1 MGRVCAFLEE
11 RTLRRIKLM
20 QQTAAELAVLLD
32 GNVKGNPDVR
42 VRRLAKIE
50 SAGPGSVSFIANP
63 EYERFIY
70 TTEASI
76 VIVSETFEASELLP
90 QGLTLLRVEDP
101 YRAFARLL
109 EAFDAVLKRQ
119 EGVHPSAVV
128 DENVVLGDGCFVGP
142 SVVIE
147 HGAVIGDRVELHA
160 HAHVGRDARIGH
172 DSVLHSGA
180 KVLDRCV
187 VGKQCTLQ
195 AGAVVGSDGFG
206 FAPQDDGTY
215 AKVPQTG
222 NVVIEDHCDVG
233 ALTTIDRATLGST
246 ILRQGCKLDNLIQV
260 AHNVVIG
267 EATVIAAQTGIA
279 GSTTIGARCMIG
291 GQVGIGGHLKVAA
304 GSKIAAKSGVSASL
318 IQEGLTYQGNPA
330 VPVKQFQKFQI
341 ALRRLAR
348 IPLGE
353 RLDAIEQ
360 ALETSR
366 TAQEQ
371 DS

>member
-1 MGRVCAFLEE
+1 
-11 RTLRRIKLM
+11 M

-32 GNVKGNPDVR
+32 GKVNGNPDVR
-42 VRRLAKIE
+42 VKRLAKIE
-50 SAGPGSVSFIANP
+50 SAGPGSVSFLSNP

-70 TTEASI
+70 TTEATL
-76 VIVSETFEASELLP
+76 VIVSETFEATDALP
-90 QGLTLLRVEDP
+90 KGLTLLRVEDP

-109 EAFDAVLKRQ
+109 EAYDAVLNRQ
-119 EGVHPSAVV
+119 EGVHPTAIV
-128 DENVVLGDGCFVGP
+128 EEGAVLGEGCFVGP

-160 HAHVGRDARIGH
+160 HAHVGRDVRIGQ
-172 DSVLHSGA
+172 DSVLHSGV

-187 VGKQCTLQ
+187 IGNQCTLQ

-206 FAPQDDGTY
+206 FAPKEDGTY

-222 NVVIEDHCDVG
+222 NVILEDHCDVG
-233 ALTTIDRATLGST
+233 AMTTIDRATLGST
-246 ILRQGCKLDNLIQV
+246 VLKKGCKLDNLIQV
-260 AHNVVIG
+260 AHNVVVG

-291 GQVGIGGHLKVAA
+291 GQVGIGGHLSVAN

-348 IPLGE
+348 MPLTE
-353 RLDAIEQ
+353 RLEAIEQ
-360 ALETSR
+360 ALETSLPTR
-366 TAQEQ
+366 EERN
-371 DS
+371 